1 MLHRD
6 QQEKNLIPLIL
17 SIELSALAKKKNEEV
32 GLPPNMLRVKLIK
45 NNSRLQNFF
54 FIISPIQGQ
63 KQNSQQ
69 RSSCVK
75 RNPRKTPA
83 KSPEILTPPDTPLA
97 INLDDGKLKK
107 KW

>member
-1 MLHRD
+1 
-6 QQEKNLIPLIL
+6 
-17 SIELSALAKKKNEEV
+17 
-32 GLPPNMLRVKLIK
+32 MLRVKLIK
-45 NNSRLQNFF
+45 NNSSLQNFS
-54 FIISPIQGQ
+54 IISPIQGQ

-107 KW
+107 NGE